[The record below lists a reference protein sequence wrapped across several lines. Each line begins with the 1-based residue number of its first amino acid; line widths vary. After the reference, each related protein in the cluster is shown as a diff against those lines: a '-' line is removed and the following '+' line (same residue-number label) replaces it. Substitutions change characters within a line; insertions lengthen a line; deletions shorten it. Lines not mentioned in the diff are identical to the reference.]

1 MREAAADGIVVPHLV
16 MRHMPDR
23 RHEQRMR
30 RAQPRLMLVASTD
43 PGSERDPLVAN
54 QSPVEACDVA

>member
-30 RAQPRLMLVASTD
+30 RAQPRLVLDVASTAPRRQSKSD
-43 PGSERDPLVAN
+43 RDLRCCV
-54 QSPVEACDVA
+54 D